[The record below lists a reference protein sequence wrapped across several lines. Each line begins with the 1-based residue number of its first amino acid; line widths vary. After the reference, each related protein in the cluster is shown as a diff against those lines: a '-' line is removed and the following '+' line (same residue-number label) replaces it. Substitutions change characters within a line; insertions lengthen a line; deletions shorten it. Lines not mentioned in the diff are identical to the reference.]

1 MGTGTQTSWS
11 GIRWKI
17 SRPSLNILSSLRPLD
32 GKTPRSGPGINWKVK
47 DWITAERTQE
57 EEEEED
63 KEEVVEAEAE
73 VAEEMTTKKTEGWN
87 HLELVEVATE
97 EMKGKDTATNMMIT
111 RAIREDME
119 AEMIPDGE
127 DMMMTECM
135 KSTVIE
141 NMIGTKRKT
150 ETETTMRTEIE
161 AVGEVVPT
169 DMEAARENE
178 EVARGLRAI
187 GGLL

>member
-1 MGTGTQTSWS
+1 M
-11 GIRWKI
+11 K
-17 SRPSLNILSSLRPLD
+17 
-32 GKTPRSGPGINWKVK
+32 GKTA
-47 DWITAERTQE
+47 AEETRE

-63 KEEVVEAEAE
+63 KEEVVEAEVE
-73 VAEEMTTKKTEGWN
+73 VAEEMTTKKIEGWN
-87 HLELVEVATE
+87 HLESAEVATE
-97 EMKGKDTATNMMIT
+97 ERREVDVATTMMSI
-111 RAIREDME
+111 RVIREDME

-135 KSTVIE
+135 MNTVIE
-141 NMIGTKRKT
+141 NMIEIMKKT

-169 DMEAARENE
+169 DMEATRENE

>member
-11 GIRWKI
+11 VIRWKI

-32 GKTPRSGPGINWKVK
+32 GKTPRSGLGINWKVK

-87 HLELVEVATE
+87 HLESAEVATE
-97 EMKGKDTATNMMIT
+97 ERRGVDVAITMMSIRVT
-111 RAIREDME
+111 REDMGT
-119 AEMIPDGE
+119 EMIPDGE

-135 KSTVIE
+135 MNTVIE
-141 NMIGTKRKT
+141 NMIEIMKKT

-161 AVGEVVPT
+161 AVEEVIPT
-169 DMEAARENE
+169 DMEAAKGNE
-178 EVARGLRAI
+178 EVTRGLRAI